1 MKIKILIFI
10 ISITSTNMMLGQD
23 KELPYYEIEDHDIA
37 YTAGSASARMVD
49 GLGFRYY
56 WASEGLRAEDLA
68 YKASE
73 SGRTSEET
81 IDHIYGLTMFIL
93 GAVNIEA
100 NKTKEEVAKMTF
112 DEKRKQTLLNIEMIA
127 DLLRKTDDLTQFDND
142 RYKFWNMLNG
152 PIADAIW
159 HCGQVV
165 MLRRASGNPFNS
177 KVSVFAGKLRD

>member
-1 MKIKILIFI
+1 MNF
-10 ISITSTNMMLGQD
+10 TNSQND
-23 KELPYYEIEDHDIA
+23 KLPYYEIEDHTID

-56 WASEGLRAEDLA
+56 WASEGLREEDLK

-73 SGRTSEET
+73 SGRTSAET
-81 IDHIYGLTMFIL
+81 IDHIYGLTKFIL

-100 NKTKEEVAKMTF
+100 NKTKEEDEKMSF
-112 DEKRKQTLLNIEMIA
+112 VEKRKQTLLNIEMIA
-127 DLLRKTDDLTQFDND
+127 KLLRETEDLTQFDND
-142 RYKFWNMLNG
+142 RFKFWNMLNG

-177 KVSVFAGKLRD
+177 NASVFTGKVKD